1 MIVCS
6 ADLSGSVLCWRRDG
20 SLPLDSKLLERDAA
34 ARDAALDRAD
44 RAAADLG
51 RFLIGEAARADE
63 DQRLALRLR
72 QMHQRALHV
81 AKLDMPVLARR
92 RGEDLRRGDVVP
104 LALEAGAAHLAEEQ
118 VAQDDEG
125 PGAHV
130 GAGLEALARRPG
142 LEQRFLDEIVGEV
155 AAARQRAAERAQV
168 RDDRREL
175 ILELRIG
182 QRDRLAPKRLRPRP
196 LRDLRPNLYPTR
208 SVAPSRGRARVDRT

>member
-6 ADLSGSVLCWRRDG
+6 ADLSGSVRCWRRDG
-20 SLPLDSKLLERDAA
+20 QLAARQQLLERDPA

-51 RFLIGEAARADE
+51 RFLIGEAAGADE

-81 AKLDMPVLARR
+81 AKLDVAVLAGR
-92 RGEDLRRGDVVP
+92 RGEDLRGGDVVP

-142 LEQRFLDEIVGEV
+142 LQQRFLDEIVGEV
-155 AAARQRAAERAQV
+155 AAARQRAAEGAQM
-168 RDDRREL
+168 RNDRRKL
-175 ILELRIG
+175 ILELGIG
-182 QRDRLAPKRLRPRP
+182 QRDRLRRSACWSVR
-196 LRDLRPNLYPTR
+196 LRDLRSN
-208 SVAPSRGRARVDRT
+208 